1 MFLGINAEVSWSSN
15 PRQFSIE
22 FKGNPLIEF
31 VELPEQFKDLDYS
44 NILCG
49 VLRGA
54 LYSVQMVVTTK
65 LCRSELKGDP
75 ISEIEVMLKEV
86 VAEKV
91 KSDDD

>member
-1 MFLGINAEVSWSSN
+1 
-15 PRQFSIE
+15 
-22 FKGNPLIEF
+22 
-31 VELPEQFKDLDYS
+31 
-44 NILCG
+44 
-49 VLRGA
+49 
-54 LYSVQMVVTTK
+54 MVVTTK